1 MAEPKS
7 AKGPNAK
14 QQWLN
19 RHNETTRVA
28 GEIMAKEK
36 SAESAKTARLRA
48 ARLARDKADQ
58 PVRKES

>member
-1 MAEPKS
+1 VR
-7 AKGPNAK
+7 GPDAK

-36 SAESAKTARLRA
+36 STENAKTAGFVRRA
-48 ARLARDKADQ
+48 
-58 PVRKES
+58 